1 MEWQKRIVWIV
12 SDGTGRTAREVLR
25 AASYQF
31 ENADLQYR
39 LIGNVTTETG
49 VIELMDRIKEEPG
62 MVVFTIVSHDLRRT
76 LHRLCVENHMLAV
89 DLFGP
94 LVTTLQ
100 KYLQKLPL
108 ESPGLSYTKNRNYF
122 RMVDAIDFT
131 IRHDDG
137 TGLESA
143 EQADIILLGPSRV
156 GKTPLAVYLGYLG
169 WKVSNIPVV
178 RGSELPDICE
188 RVPHKV
194 FCLVIDPVL
203 LRRRR
208 VDRIRKLGDPHI
220 SGYTDLESINE
231 ELAYCRRIAAHGK
244 KWPVLDMS
252 YRTVE
257 DVAREIMIPAALRDR
272 QLSLPGC
279 TS

>member
-1 MEWQKRIVWIV
+1 MERQKRIVWIV

-31 ENADLQYR
+31 ENADLEYR
-39 LIGNVTTETG
+39 LIGNVTTEAG
-49 VIELMDRIKEEPG
+49 VIELIDRIKEEPG

-76 LHRLCVENHMLAV
+76 LHRLCVDNHMLSV

-94 LVTTLQ
+94 LITTLQ

-108 ESPGLSYTKNRNYF
+108 ENPGLSYTKNRNYF

-131 IRHDDG
+131 IKHDDG

-257 DVAREIMIPAALRDR
+257 DVAREII
-272 QLSLPGC
+272 QLVSI
-279 TS
+279 